1 MSFLEKVKGFFKAA
15 ADTLAGNKV
24 LAVVIAL
31 AIVAGTVGIVLIVD
45 SKNPSSGQNSGIV
58 EGGGENQP
66 TQGGT
71 DIPKDE
77 NPTDNPTDTTPDT
90 PTEPDAPTTP
100 EDPDK
105 DKVGDTDKNVNQTSY
120 PVTVYPP
127 AGTNYVY
134 RTDIDMDDNIFMD
147 SLGYTG
153 YNLQKHRADG
163 LMWTYILSTDKRHRG
178 WLTEIGYDYDGSTS
192 GYETNAEGLPD
203 IDFFVKKDMVC
214 ASYITYVYFNYI
226 PNVVGT
232 DVSMLCKPQNPKLAN
247 DWYKASKQWVLDGYS
262 VMIPFTAKLSGGFI
276 KFEAER
282 EIPIGSLIYFCDAK
296 NKSDWASHVCIYAGY
311 RNGNH
316 WVYHVGNDNGPEFC
330 SIERMHFGPDPQW
343 PIGVIATPSV
353 IEFK

>member
-1 MSFLEKVKGFFKAA
+1 MEILEKVKSAFKVA
-15 ADTLAGNKV
+15 LGWLQLHK
-24 LAVVIAL
+24 VIAL
-31 AIVAGTVGIVLIVD
+31 IVAGVIVLTTAGVVILSSTGKNDPPPAVD
-45 SKNPSSGQNSGIV
+45 QN
-58 EGGGENQP
+58 
-66 TQGGT
+66 T
-71 DIPKDE
+71 DITEDTADVSGG
-77 NPTDNPTDTTPDT
+77 NDTTPED
-90 PTEPDAPTTP
+90 PDPQP

-105 DKVGDTDKNVNQTSY
+105 DKVGDTDKHINSQSY
-120 PVTVYPP
+120 PATVYPP
-127 AGTNYVY
+127 EGTNYVF
-134 RTDIDMDDNIFMD
+134 RTDIDMDNNIFMD

-153 YNLQKHRADG
+153 YNLKKHRADG

-192 GYETNAEGLPD
+192 GYETNAQGLPD

-247 DWYKASKQWVLDGYS
+247 DWYKASKQWVLDGHS
-262 VMIPFTAKLSGGFI
+262 VMIPFKARLSGGFI

-311 RNGNH
+311 KNGNH

-343 PIGVIATPSV
+343 PIGVIATPTPV
-353 IEFK
+353 ISKMK

>member
-1 MSFLEKVKGFFKAA
+1 MNFLESVKGFFGKIG
-15 ADTLAGNKV
+15 DTLAANKV
-24 LAVVIAL
+24 IAIVVAVAL
-31 AIVAGTVGIVLIVD
+31 VAGTVGAVLIVD
-45 SKNPSSGQNSGIV
+45 SQNPASGTNNGVVENIGTDQPAQGGIDNV
-58 EGGGENQP
+58 PDDNQP
-66 TQGGT
+66 
-71 DIPKDE
+71 DE
-77 NPTDNPTDTTPDT
+77 NPVEPPVDTPD
-90 PTEPDAPTTP
+90 PQP
-100 EDPDK
+100 EDPNK
-105 DKVGDTDKNVNQTSY
+105 DKVGDTDKHVNETTY

-127 AGTNYVY
+127 AGTNYVF

-153 YNLQKHRADG
+153 YNLEKHRADG
-163 LMWTYILSTDKRHRG
+163 LMWTYILSNDKRHRG

-262 VMIPFTAKLSGGFI
+262 VMIPFKASLSGGFI
-276 KFEAER
+276 NFSTEQ

-311 RNGNH
+311 KNGNH

-330 SIERMHFGPDPQW
+330 SVERMHFGPDPQW
-343 PIGVIATPSV
+343 PIGIIATPSV